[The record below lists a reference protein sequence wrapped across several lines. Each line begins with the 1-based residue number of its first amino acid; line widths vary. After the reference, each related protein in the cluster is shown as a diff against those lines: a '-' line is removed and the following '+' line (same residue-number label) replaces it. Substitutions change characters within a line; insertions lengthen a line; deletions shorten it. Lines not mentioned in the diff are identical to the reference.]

1 MTDPT
6 REEVAA
12 AITKAATRL
21 RDPDEDLR
29 TRFHAAQTLGRMG
42 TANAPALS
50 ALIETLQHGDE
61 TARRYAVKTLISFGG
76 VDDRVVDALVG
87 ALQDD
92 FWEVR
97 EDAIDALGDL
107 GARPIAPLS
116 EDQVRRVVPALTAML
131 LDSEYKEER
140 WQILR
145 ALGKIGSREA
155 VPALIQALTLAEDED
170 VAELDWLALALG
182 NIGDT
187 RAIPALT
194 EALERDFFTDPR
206 LKERIQDALDKI
218 EGEEVA

>member
-1 MTDPT
+1 MTEPT
-6 REEVAA
+6 CEEVAA
-12 AITKAATRL
+12 AITKAATQL

-29 TRFHAAQTLGRMG
+29 TRWRAAQTLGRLG

-50 ALIETLQHGDE
+50 ALIVALQHGNE

-76 VDDRVVDALVG
+76 VDDRVVDALIG

-97 EDAIDALGDL
+97 SDSIDALGDL

-131 LDSEYKEER
+131 LNPEYEQ

-170 VAELDWLALALG
+170 VADVGWISFALG
-182 NIGDT
+182 EIRDPA
-187 RAIPALT
+187 AIPVLT
-194 EALERDFFTDPR
+194 EALQRDFTEPFVR
-206 LKERIQDALDKI
+206 EHIQEALDKI